1 MSQDKCAGSQD
12 FPGFHHRRRI
22 FEQVACQVR
31 FVAHLVHFVLFRI
44 VKNDTECVAL
54 AGTEPAHAM
63 PHIDAICSSCPLH
76 RAVMN
81 GERYGV
87 SLTERHDLNPGLHS
101 RSLLGEHEF
110 STTKIF
116 SRL

>member
-1 MSQDKCAGSQD
+1 M
-12 FPGFHHRRRI
+12 F
-22 FEQVACQVR
+22 
-31 FVAHLVHFVLFRI
+31 LF
-44 VKNDTECVAL
+44 A
-54 AGTEPAHAM
+54 
-63 PHIDAICSSCPLH
+63 LH

-81 GERYGV
+81 GEGYGV

-110 STTKIF
+110 STTKIC